1 MHNCAGPI
9 HGNISHIIVNG
20 SSTGDY
26 KLPIASESTL
36 GGVKVGEDLGIT
48 EDGAIYVN
56 IETLAEKLFSEIKD
70 KYYEHHQNAISKIW
84 KINHNL
90 NKKPSVT
97 VVDSA
102 GSEVIGEVI
111 YIDDNNLELHFS
123 AQFSGIAYLN

>member
-9 HGNISHIIVNG
+9 HGKISHIIVNG

-36 GGVKVGEDLGIT
+36 GGVKVGEDLSIT

-56 IETLAEKLFSEIKD
+56 IESLAEKLFSEVKD
-70 KYYEHHQNAISKIW
+70 KYYEHRQNAVSKIW

>member
-9 HGNISHIIVNG
+9 HGKISHIIISGG
-20 SSTGDY
+20 SIDDY

-36 GGVKVGEDLGIT
+36 GGVKVGEDLSIT
-48 EDGAIYVN
+48 EDGVIYVN
-56 IETLAEKLFSEIKD
+56 IESLAEKLFSGVKD
-70 KYYEHHQNAISKIW
+70 KYYEHRQNTVSKIW

>member
-9 HGNISHIIVNG
+9 RGNISHIIVSG
-20 SSTGDY
+20 GSTGDY
-26 KLPIASESTL
+26 KLRIASESTL
-36 GGVKVGEDLGIT
+36 GGVKVGEDLSIT

-70 KYYEHHQNAISKIW
+70 KYYEHRQNAVSKIW

>member
-1 MHNCAGPI
+1 MAG
-9 HGNISHIIVNG
+9 
-20 SSTGDY
+20 
-26 KLPIASESTL
+26 
-36 GGVKVGEDLGIT
+36 
-48 EDGAIYVN
+48 
-56 IETLAEKLFSEIKD
+56 KLFSEVKD
-70 KYYEHHQNAISKIW
+70 KYYEHRQNAVSKIW

>member
-9 HGNISHIIVNG
+9 HGNISHIIV
-20 SSTGDY
+20 SGDSIGGY

-36 GGVKVGEDLGIT
+36 GGVKVGEDLSIT
-48 EDGAIYVN
+48 EDGVIYVN
-56 IETLAEKLFSEIKD
+56 IESLAEKLFSEVKD
-70 KYYEHHQNAISKIW
+70 KYYEHRQNAVSKVW

>member
-9 HGNISHIIVNG
+9 HGNISHIIISG
-20 SSTGDY
+20 GSTGDY
-26 KLPIASESTL
+26 ELPIASESTL
-36 GGVKVGEDLGIT
+36 GGVKVGEDLRIT
-48 EDGAIYVN
+48 EDGVIYVN
-56 IETLAEKLFSEIKD
+56 IESLAEKLFSEVKD
-70 KYYEHHQNAISKIW
+70 KYYEHRQNAVSKVW

>member
-1 MHNCAGPI
+1 MHNCTGPI
-9 HGNISHIIVNG
+9 HGKISHIIVIGG
-20 SSTGDY
+20 SIGDN

-36 GGVKVGEDLGIT
+36 GGVKVGEDLSIT
-48 EDGAIYVN
+48 EDGVIYVN
-56 IETLAEKLFSEIKD
+56 IESLAEKLFSGVKD
-70 KYYEHHQNAISKIW
+70 KYYEHRQNAVSKIW

>member
-9 HGNISHIIVNG
+9 HGKISHIIVSGG
-20 SSTGDY
+20 STSDY

-36 GGVKVGEDLGIT
+36 GGVKVGEDLSIT

-56 IETLAEKLFSEIKD
+56 IETLAEKLFSEVKD
-70 KYYEHHQNAISKIW
+70 KYYEHRQNAVSKIW

>member
-9 HGNISHIIVNG
+9 HGKISHIIVNG
-20 SSTGDY
+20 SSIGDY

-36 GGVKVGEDLGIT
+36 GGVKVGEDLSIT

-70 KYYEHHQNAISKIW
+70 KYYEHHQNAVSKIW

>member
-1 MHNCAGPI
+1 MHNCVGPI
-9 HGNISHIIVNG
+9 HGKISHIIVSGG
-20 SSTGDY
+20 SIGDY

-36 GGVKVGEDLGIT
+36 GGVKVGEDLSIT
-48 EDGAIYVN
+48 EDGVIYVN
-56 IETLAEKLFSEIKD
+56 IESLAEKLFSEVKD
-70 KYYEHHQNAISKIW
+70 KYYEHRQNAVSKIW